1 MGKKLYDKTEMRKWQ
16 YLFVISTQLL
26 LVSIQELIIGKHI
39 NYLLIA
45 IAAEMMIYILY
56 FGFPKKKQTN

>member
-1 MGKKLYDKTEMRKWQ
+1 VAKKLYDKIEMRKWQ

-26 LVSIQELIIGKHI
+26 LISMQELIIGEHV

-45 IAAEMMIYILY
+45 IAAEMMIYIAY
-56 FGFPKKKQTN
+56 FGFPKRK